1 MLSFPMDKHRVILVG
16 THSLFQPQRDRIAP
30 VRSDKE
36 ITVTVTL
43 RGKDDSNLSPLHSLA
58 RVPVKERR
66 HLTVDQTIRA
76 FSHAP
81 KDELAIRRFAR
92 EYHLHCSSSDSE
104 AASMQLR
111 GSVGQFNRA
120 FGVRLFHYR
129 ESKYDSKYHAY
140 EEEVTLP
147 AYLEQVV
154 TGVFGLD
161 KHPAGRRPG
170 LSHRMSALGI
180 PPPPV
185 TAKTRKPAEF
195 ALLYNFPPTALG
207 RGQSIGLLEFG
218 GGFRHRELNSYFAS
232 LGAGAP
238 SILVKEVPPAI
249 NQPRGKRGTLNP
261 DTEVYLDIEVAASLA
276 PQALIVVYFGENTEQ
291 GWLRTL
297 QAAIL
302 DKSHDPS
309 VISISWGQ
317 AELEWSPKAL
327 VEIDRLFQLAAHRGI
342 TICCSSGDN
351 GISELNGHPFTV
363 AFPASSPHVLAC
375 GGTRLEVKRSGARE
389 ETVWNQWRQFKL
401 ASGGGVSNVFPLP
414 PYQETVKLP
423 SSRSN
428 KRDGGRGI
436 PDVSANASSD
446 TGYLIEADNTRMSM
460 GGTSAASPLWAA
472 LIARLNEVLETKI
485 GFLTPLLYEMNGTAV
500 EAVWDIVNGFNG
512 PTRTRGYRAR
522 RGWDACTGLGSPDGE
537 KILNW
542 LMSQKDKKR

>member
-1 MLSFPMDKHRVILVG
+1 MDKHRVILVG
-16 THSLFQPQRDRIAP
+16 THTLFRPQRDRIAP

-58 RVPVKERR
+58 RVAIEQRR

-76 FSHAP
+76 FSHDA
-81 KDELAIRRFAR
+81 KDDVAIRRFAR
-92 EYHLHCSSSDSE
+92 EYHLHCSTSVSDAS
-104 AASMQLR
+104 SMQLR

-120 FGVRLFHYR
+120 FGVSLFHYR
-129 ESKYDSKYHAY
+129 ESKNYSKYHAF

-161 KHPAGRRPG
+161 THPAGRRPG

-185 TAKTRKPAEF
+185 TTKTRKPAEF
-195 ALLYNFPPTALG
+195 ALLYNFPSAAIG

-218 GGFRHRELNSYFAS
+218 GGFRPRELNSYFAS
-232 LGAGAP
+232 IGAGTP
-238 SILVKEVPPAI
+238 KVLVKEVPPAA

-276 PQALIVVYFGENTEQ
+276 PKATVVVYFGENTEQ

-302 DKSHDPS
+302 DKSRDLS

-317 AELEWSPKAL
+317 AEQEWSPQAL

-375 GGTRLEVKRSGARE
+375 GGTRLEVNRSGVRA

-414 PYQETVKLP
+414 PYQKTVKVP

-428 KRDGGRGI
+428 KRDGGRGV
-436 PDVSANASSD
+436 PDVAANASSD

-460 GGTSAASPLWAA
+460 GGTSAAAPLWAA

-485 GFLTPLLYEMNGTAV
+485 GFLTPLLYEMNGAAV
-500 EAVWDIVNGFNG
+500 KAVWDIVNGFNG

-542 LMSQKDKKR
+542 LMSQKKKKR